1 MSPKDSLHTVAF
13 CNILLLPICDL
24 TTKGSLL
31 RHTRLETLILRVFKG
46 ILPLVSPSWQRIFR
60 CQPFDYKPGEA
71 KSEPTMCLEGLQFI
85 PSRGESTTTA
95 IFFFFFFNQINL
107 IACINCLAFLAAT
120 SLVSI
125 CWLLGA
131 AAAYL
136 GVGVRLVLGGGA
148 GLLVERVHQPQV
160 LLVQLMAVHR
170 DGSLN

>member
-1 MSPKDSLHTVAF
+1 MSGGLTVH
-13 CNILLLPICDL
+13 PVE
-24 TTKGSLL
+24 G
-31 RHTRLETLILRVFKG
+31 
-46 ILPLVSPSWQRIFR
+46 RIHNH
-60 CQPFDYKPGEA
+60 
-71 KSEPTMCLEGLQFI
+71 SNL
-85 PSRGESTTTA
+85 
-95 IFFFFFFNQINL
+95 FFFFFNQINL
-107 IACINCLAFLAAT
+107 IACINCLAFLAVT